1 MAAIHTT
8 SQSFTFALYRL
19 AANPEWILRMR
30 EEVESVV
37 KAEGWTKS
45 AMQKMHHV
53 DSFLKECQRCDGIVT
68 INMTRV
74 AMKDYTFSDGT
85 FIPKGTFVS
94 AAVTPMH
101 NDEEYYADATVFNPW
116 RFAELRDGEGES
128 LKHQMA
134 STNKEYLAF
143 GHGKDACPG
152 RFFATNSLKV
162 MLAHLVLNYDI
173 KFEEEGVLPKSL
185 RIATMHTP
193 NAKAKVLFRKRQH

>member
-1 MAAIHTT
+1 
-8 SQSFTFALYRL
+8 
-19 AANPEWILRMR
+19 
-30 EEVESVV
+30 
-37 KAEGWTKS
+37 
-45 AMQKMHHV
+45 
-53 DSFLKECQRCDGIVT
+53 
-68 INMTRV
+68 MTRV

-143 GHGKDACPG
+143 GHGKDAWYAFPY
-152 RFFATNSLKV
+152 RTLLADINALSAVLDDSSLQ
-162 MLAHLVLNYDI
+162 I
-173 KFEEEGVLPKSL
+173 RL
-185 RIATMHTP
+185 RSC
-193 NAKAKVLFRKRQH
+193 